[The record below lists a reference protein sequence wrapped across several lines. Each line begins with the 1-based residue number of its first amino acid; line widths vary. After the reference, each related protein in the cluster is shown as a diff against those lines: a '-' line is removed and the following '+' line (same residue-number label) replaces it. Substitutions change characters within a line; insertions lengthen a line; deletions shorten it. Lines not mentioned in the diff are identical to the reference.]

1 MVETVLLVRRMLR
14 FMVWL
19 NCDRDCAGFLRVS
32 SRRDVKRYLLFMKIV
47 YKVNRSKF
55 AILGNYVENCCLYFL
70 NFFLNT
76 HFFISLFFLLTAPS
90 S

>member
-14 FMVWL
+14 FMVWGIVIGI
-19 NCDRDCAGFLRVS
+19 GFLRVS

-55 AILGNYVENCCLYFL
+55 VILGNYVENCCLYFL

-76 HFFISLFFLLTAPS
+76 HFLFLYFFY
-90 S
+90 